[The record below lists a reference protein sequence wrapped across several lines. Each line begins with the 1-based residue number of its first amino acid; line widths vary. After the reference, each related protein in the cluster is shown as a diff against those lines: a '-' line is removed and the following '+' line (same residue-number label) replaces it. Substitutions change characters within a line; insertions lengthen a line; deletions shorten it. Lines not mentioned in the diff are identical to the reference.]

1 MAFSRLKEKI
11 SFYRNDICTVIISLL
26 LFAMAASF
34 LYKYVSENN
43 PKSRKPMVIHMNSF
57 SVSNFSITDSVLEA
71 EWEANLTFENR
82 DACFEISI
90 NPFETYLYHKEILLS
105 CTMVESIHL
114 NQRGQKNVL
123 MKAKQSGC
131 RGVKPKL
138 EEPFLS
144 EIRKEKENDGVLM
157 NLEMNMEFAA
167 SKHGVGKYWDLSL
180 TPSCSYFKVSFL
192 GATHGKYMGDV
203 MNCPINW

>member
-1 MAFSRLKEKI
+1 MAISRLKEKI
-11 SFYRNDICTVIISLL
+11 SFHRNDICTVIISLL

-34 LYKYVSENN
+34 LYKYVTENS
-43 PKSRKPMVIHMNSF
+43 PESRKPMVIHMNSF
-57 SVSNFSITDSVLEA
+57 TVSNFNITDSVLEA

-82 DACFEISI
+82 DDCFEISI

-105 CTMVESIHL
+105 CTSVESIRL
-114 NQRGQKNVL
+114 NHRRQKKVL
-123 MKAKQSGC
+123 IKAKQSGC

-144 EIRKEKENDGVLM
+144 EIRKEKENDGVLL
-157 NLEMNMEFAA
+157 NLEMNMEFEE
-167 SKHGVGKYWDLSL
+167 SKDGVDKWDLSL
-180 TPSCSYFKVSFL
+180 TPSCSYIKVSFL